1 MRRRV
6 KKLTKVFG
14 GRYMQHGFEKYVHVP
29 DILGISTN
37 IRGFRWGFGECSTP
51 AGEDAFD
58 RCRIKVFLEAKK
70 DREVFDGLDLKDY
83 TEVFRDFK
91 AKPQAKAVIFEKK
104 LRALRLRFSVSV
116 QDDRVSVTVGR
127 SYLRYIKLKLMYI
140 HPIAYVLFDIVSM
153 LLLQQNMTTLYCS
166 AARLK
171 NERSI
176 VCFSPPNTGKS
187 LTVLQLKKKYG
198 ARIIAE
204 DMAVTD
210 GESIW
215 GAPYTGLYRDYNDDS
230 LNAVGKNIENDT
242 FVEKIDAA
250 FVLQKGSSDH
260 ETASDEC
267 ADKITLINRYSLGYY
282 YSPCVRVLDY
292 YNRDFDVKSAQ
303 MVEDR
308 ILSKIASDAMTYI
321 VEKRNS
327 MDFADFIHTVM
338 NEENT

>member
-1 MRRRV
+1 MRRHV

-14 GRYMQHGFEKYVHVP
+14 GRYMHHGFEKYVHVP

-83 TEVFRDFK
+83 TEVFRDFR

-104 LRALRLRFSVSV
+104 LGPVYLRFSVTV
-116 QDDRVSVTVGR
+116 LDDRVSVVVGR
-127 SYLRYIKLKLMYI
+127 SYLRFIKLKLMYI

-166 AARLK
+166 AACLK

-215 GAPYTGLYRDYNDDS
+215 GAPYTGLYRDYHDDS
-230 LNAVGKNIENDT
+230 LNAAGKNIEKDT
-242 FVEKIDAA
+242 FAKRISAA
-250 FVLQKGSSDH
+250 FVLQKGSSDS
-260 ETASDEC
+260 ETE
-267 ADKITLINRYSLGYY
+267 ADDCLRKITLINRYSLGYY

-292 YNRDFDVKSAQ
+292 YNRDFDMKAAQ
-303 MVEDR
+303 MTEER
-308 ILSKIASDAMTYI
+308 ILEGLVSGAGAYI
-321 VEKRNS
+321 VERQNS
-327 MDFADFIHTVM
+327 MDFAELINTLM